1 MKKIALLSFVLFLA
15 LSGFA
20 AAKYI
25 TITTAIEECFTET
38 GQCAMNITVA
48 NYGDEPANRVRISVV
63 SDIVSGDELSQK
75 VLYPNERIYGLIN
88 VDSKAE
94 IIPGEYPVFVMVE
107 YEDANSYPF
116 TAISP
121 AFFVY
126 KTQTF
131 SKVKGV
137 ASELTITEKE
147 SGKISVKLM
156 NYDDAPHN
164 VSIGLMLS
172 RELKFDRSKK
182 TVLLEANG
190 DGTVEFDVAHFSA
203 LAGSAYPAFVSIEYE
218 SGGLHYAYFVRSL
231 VKVSKSE
238 GIFSNQLIVAVIALL
253 VAAVAYNQHF
263 KRGKSA

>member
-1 MKKIALLSFVLFLA
+1 MKKIALLPLVLFLA

-25 TITTAIEECFTET
+25 TIATSVEECFTET

-48 NYGDEPANRVRISVV
+48 NYGDEPASQTRISVV
-63 SDIVSGDELSQK
+63 SDIVSGDEISQK
-75 VLYPNERIYGLIN
+75 ILYPNERIYGLIN
-88 VDSKAE
+88 VDPKAE
-94 IIPGEYPVFVMVE
+94 MIPGKYPVFVMVE

-126 KTQTF
+126 KTQTS

-137 ASELTITEKE
+137 ASEITISEKE
-147 SGKISVKLM
+147 SGKISVRLM

-172 RELKFDRSKK
+172 RELKFERGKK
-182 TVLLEANG
+182 TVVMEANG

-203 LAGSAYPAFVSIEYE
+203 LAGSAYPAFVSIEYD
-218 SGGLHYAYFVRSL
+218 SGGLHYVYFVRGL
-231 VKVSKSE
+231 VKISKSE
-238 GIFSNQLIVAVIALL
+238 GIFSNQAIGVIIALL
-253 VAAVAYNQHF
+253 AAAVAYNLYF